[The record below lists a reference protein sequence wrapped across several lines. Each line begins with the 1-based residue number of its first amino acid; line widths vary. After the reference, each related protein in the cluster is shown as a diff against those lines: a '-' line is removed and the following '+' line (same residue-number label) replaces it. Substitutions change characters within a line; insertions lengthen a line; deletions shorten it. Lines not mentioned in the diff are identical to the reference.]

1 MAWIPLLVAAVLL
14 LLFPKKAFT
23 IMAAATMGVI
33 SIGLYLV
40 IDENIDESR
49 QSKVNIEA
57 RIDSS
62 NCPAKEPIFVTV
74 KNSAELPLTMLK
86 WNVAIYRTGYTSDLN
101 RMNRRYSPKYAL
113 LEPLAAGE
121 SVNFCYELPEI
132 REGYPTN
139 ELRFEA
145 IDKQVVFGQ

>member
-1 MAWIPLLVAAVLL
+1 MAWIPLLIAAVLL

-57 RIDSS
+57 RIDIS

-132 REGYPTN
+132 REGYPN
-139 ELRFEA
+139 SELRFEA
-145 IDKQVVFGQ
+145 IDKQVVFGE